1 WITGTVTDESTR
13 LPGFSHDH
21 VAAAEAF
28 IQSKKLCRVIRLT
41 GCYRK
46 DGQVTAANRAEQRI
60 AVCWWYF
67 TRLQRARNN
76 NRGYHYQNNSKN
88 RKAGANRQPHSRA
101 SPVLRSY
108 FPPVLLPVLQTR
120 VQTQMLPRTR
130 DPLRTPPPPGASPV
144 RPRHTK
150 DRACRGTDSRV
161 FQEVFFRS
169 LKTERT
175 ISSSLRLNN
184 C

>member
-108 FPPVLLPVLQTR
+108 FSLYYRHEYRHKCSLVRAILCVR
-120 VQTQMLPRTR
+120 HHPR
-130 DPLRTPPPPGASPV
+130 V
-144 RPRHTK
+144 RPRCVPGTPK
-150 DRACRGTDSRV
+150 IERAGGLIR
-161 FQEVFFRS
+161 E
-169 LKTERT
+169 
-175 ISSSLRLNN
+175 
-184 C
+184 